1 MRDTRIA
8 PHRKAR
14 IKTEYRPQY
23 PNPITVT
30 AGERLQVGVED
41 REFPGWKWCK
51 AADGREGWIPIELI
65 LGEGSKATILEDYS
79 ARELAV
85 GTGEEVMV
93 ESCCH
98 EWLLVRNAKGNRGWI
113 PASHAEV
120 L

>member
-1 MRDTRIA
+1 MKDTRI
-8 PHRKAR
+8 PPNRKAR
-14 IKTEYRPQY
+14 ITVEYRSQY

-51 AADGREGWIPIELI
+51 AADGREGWVPSEL
-65 LGEGSKATILEDYS
+65 LSGEGREAKILEDYS

-85 GTGEEVMV
+85 SAGEEVLV
-93 ESCCH
+93 ESCRR
-98 EWLLVRNAKGNRGWI
+98 EWLLVRNARGERGWI
-113 PASHAEV
+113 PASNAEV